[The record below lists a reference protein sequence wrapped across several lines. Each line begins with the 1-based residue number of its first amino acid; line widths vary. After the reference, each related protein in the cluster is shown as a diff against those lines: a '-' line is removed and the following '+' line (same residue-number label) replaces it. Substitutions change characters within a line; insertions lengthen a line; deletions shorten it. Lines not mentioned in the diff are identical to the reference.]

1 MIGIVM
7 AGGKSTRM
15 NRCEKLLLG
24 SRPVILNV
32 IQALLDSKCFTNVIA
47 VTSPH
52 APKTHQYLKQHN
64 ITIHKSLGNGYVQD
78 LNSLLSNIDEHALVI
93 SGDMPLIDSDI
104 ICDIVDMY
112 NPKYTWTSILITADY
127 ATEFGISLEAAV
139 NIHNIKHYYTGISLV
154 NSSEI
159 SDLTIHDEN
168 YIILDDKRISV
179 NLNTPQDLDLFGI
192 A

>member
-7 AGGKSTRM
+7 AGGKATRM
-15 NRCEKLLLG
+15 NKREKLLLG

-32 IQALLDSKCFTNVIA
+32 IQALLNSKCFTDVIA

-52 APKTHQYLKQHN
+52 APKTHQYLKQQN
-64 ITIHKSLGNGYVQD
+64 VTVYESLGNGYVED
-78 LNSLLSNIDEHALVI
+78 LNSILSNIDEHALVI

-104 ICDIVDMY
+104 ICNIVDMY
-112 NPKYTWTSILITADY
+112 DPKYTWTSMVITDDY
-127 ATEFGISLEAAV
+127 AKELGLSLEAAV
-139 NIHNIKHYYTGISLV
+139 NIHNIRHYYTGISLV

-159 SDLTIHDEN
+159 SDLSICDEN
-168 YIILDDKRISV
+168 YIIFNDKRISA

-192 A
+192 V